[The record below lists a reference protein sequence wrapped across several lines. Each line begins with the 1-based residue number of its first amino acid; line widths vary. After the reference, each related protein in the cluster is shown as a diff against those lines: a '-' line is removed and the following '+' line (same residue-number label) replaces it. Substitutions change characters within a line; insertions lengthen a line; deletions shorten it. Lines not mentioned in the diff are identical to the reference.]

1 MSSCV
6 AAAQLWRVHAPAGK
20 LEQSVPSEGLQ
31 HRGDLLPGVQPAH
44 HVARPWGAQPRPL
57 PSGPPSCGK
66 TFQNQAPGQEG
77 RMSPGPPSRPRP
89 AGPTQE
95 VRFLRNRKNQSP
107 SCVIRGHLSPC
118 KRLLG
123 QRSDHFHAAKTEFS
137 VFPKECV
144 LFINPN
150 LERPRDKS
158 LPGTSRL
165 DESHPLPSVGSRC
178 PDHGDGRSR
187 GHSHSACVSA
197 SGRTDLTPSVCR
209 PQQPLQTHRLS
220 GEQGLT
226 INPWL
231 PQGSGPSS
239 RTRLWDDFAASWG
252 RGWEP

>member
-1 MSSCV
+1 MSSGATC
-6 AAAQLWRVHAPAGK
+6 
-20 LEQSVPSEGLQ
+20 
-31 HRGDLLPGVQPAH
+31 H
-44 HVARPWGAQPRPL
+44 HVNGYSAR
-57 PSGPPSCGK
+57 
-66 TFQNQAPGQEG
+66 
-77 RMSPGPPSRPRP
+77 
-89 AGPTQE
+89 E
-95 VRFLRNRKNQSP
+95 VIIFMPQKLN
-107 SCVIRGHLSPC
+107 
-118 KRLLG
+118 
-123 QRSDHFHAAKTEFS
+123 S